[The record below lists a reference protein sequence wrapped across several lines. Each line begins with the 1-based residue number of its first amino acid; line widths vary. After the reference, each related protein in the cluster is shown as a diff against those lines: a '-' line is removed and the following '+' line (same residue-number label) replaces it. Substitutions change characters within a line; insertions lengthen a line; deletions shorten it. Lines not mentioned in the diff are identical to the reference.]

1 MNQELN
7 DVQFDILDAIY
18 FVEPLA
24 NILEEVDAP
33 RAVVLDELRTMIDRG
48 WVQVLR
54 FDEAR
59 GDYVRTA
66 IYDSDQMGD
75 FRYLAT
81 KDGLMKHHGQG

>member
-7 DVQFDILDAIY
+7 DVQFEILDAIY
-18 FVEPLA
+18 FVEPLD
-24 NILEEVDAP
+24 NILEEVAAP
-33 RAVVLDELRTMIDRG
+33 RAVVLDELRTMIDKG

-54 FDEAR
+54 FDEDS

-75 FRYLAT
+75 FGYLAT
-81 KDGLMKHHGQG
+81 KDGLMKHNGQA

>member
-18 FVEPLA
+18 FVEPLE
-24 NILEEVDAP
+24 NILAEVDAP
-33 RAVVLDELRTMIDRG
+33 RAVVLDELRTMIDKG

-54 FDEAR
+54 FDEDS

-81 KDGLMKHHGQG
+81 KDGLMKHNGQG

>member
-7 DVQFDILDAIY
+7 DVQFDILNAIY

-33 RAVVLDELRTMIDRG
+33 RAVVLDELRTMIDKG

-54 FDEAR
+54 FDEDR

-81 KDGLMKHHGQG
+81 KAGLMKHHGQG

>member
-18 FVEPLA
+18 FVEPLE
-24 NILEEVDAP
+24 NILEEVSAP

-54 FDEAR
+54 FDEDK

-66 IYDSDQMGD
+66 IYDSDQMGE

-81 KDGLMKHHGQG
+81 KEGLLRHNGHG

>member
-18 FVEPLA
+18 FVEPLE
-24 NILEEVDAP
+24 NILDEVDAP
-33 RAVVLDELRTMIDRG
+33 RAVVLDELRTMIDKG

-54 FDEAR
+54 FDEDR

-81 KDGLMKHHGQG
+81 KDGLMKHNGQG